1 VRVPRIF
8 VSIDIQK
15 DDCINL
21 EEAESHYVKA
31 VLRLKIKNEII
42 LFNGT
47 DYEYHGYIQ
56 EIQKKSVLI
65 SIKKQIKKNTDS
77 PIKTRL
83 LIAISRSNRFDMIV
97 QKATELGI
105 SSITPIETDYSD
117 IKIKK
122 INLSHKLNHWQ
133 KISINACQQ
142 SGRNCLP
149 TIEQIQSFSNAIT
162 ADSSGKK
169 IILTPGCNKTL
180 KSIGSVKKEI
190 SIASGPEGGFSEREM
205 TLAKNTGFDA
215 ISLGPRILRTETA
228 PLAALSI
235 IQSKWGD
242 LI

>member
-1 VRVPRIF
+1 MRVPRIF

-21 EEAESHYVKA
+21 EEAESHYVTA
-31 VLRLKIKNEII
+31 VLRLKIKNEVI

-65 SIKKQIKKNTDS
+65 SIKRQIKKNTDS

-83 LIAISRSNRFDMIV
+83 LIAISRSNRFDMII
-97 QKATELGI
+97 QKATELGTKVTLKEI
-105 SSITPIETDYSD
+105 S
-117 IKIKK
+117 K
-122 INLSHKLNHWQ
+122 SHKLNHWQ
-133 KISINACQQ
+133 KIIINACQQ

-149 TIEQIQSFSNAIT
+149 TIEQIQSFSDAVTSN
-162 ADSSGKK
+162 SSGKK

-180 KSIGSVKKEI
+180 KSIGSVKNEI
-190 SIASGPEGGFSEREM
+190 SIASGPEGGFSKKEITIARE
-205 TLAKNTGFDA
+205 TGFDA

-242 LI
+242 LT

>member
-1 VRVPRIF
+1 MRVPRIF

-21 EEAESHYVKA
+21 EEAESHYVTA
-31 VLRLKIKNEII
+31 VLRLKIKNEVI

-56 EIQKKSVLI
+56 EIQKASVLI
-65 SIKKQIKKNTDS
+65 SIKTQIKKNTDS

-83 LIAISRSNRFDMIV
+83 LIAISRSNRFDLII

-122 INLSHKLNHWQ
+122 INLSQKLNHWQ
-133 KISINACQQ
+133 KIIINACQQ

-149 TIEQIQSFSNAIT
+149 TIKQIQSFPDAIT
-162 ADSSGKK
+162 SNLSGKK
-169 IILTPGCNKTL
+169 IILTPGCNRTL
-180 KSIGSVKKEI
+180 KSIGYVKNEI
-190 SIASGPEGGFSEREM
+190 SIASGPEGGFSKKEI
-205 TLAKNTGFDA
+205 TIAKEIGFDA

-242 LI
+242 LT

>member
-1 VRVPRIF
+1 MRVPRIF

-65 SIKKQIKKNTDS
+65 SIKKQVKKNTDS

-83 LIAISRSNRFDMIV
+83 LIAISRSNRFDMII

-122 INLSHKLNHWQ
+122 INLSHKLN
-133 KISINACQQ
+133 
-142 SGRNCLP
+142 
-149 TIEQIQSFSNAIT
+149 
-162 ADSSGKK
+162 D
-169 IILTPGCNKTL
+169 
-180 KSIGSVKKEI
+180 
-190 SIASGPEGGFSEREM
+190 
-205 TLAKNTGFDA
+205 
-215 ISLGPRILRTETA
+215 
-228 PLAALSI
+228 
-235 IQSKWGD
+235 
-242 LI
+242 

>member
-1 VRVPRIF
+1 MRVPRIF

-31 VLRLKIKNEII
+31 VLRLKNEVI

-47 DYEYHGYIQ
+47 GYEYHGYIQ

-83 LIAISRSNRFDMIV
+83 LIAISRSNRFDMII

-122 INLSHKLNHWQ
+122 INLSHKRM
-133 KISINACQQ
+133 S
-142 SGRNCLP
+142 
-149 TIEQIQSFSNAIT
+149 AIR
-162 ADSSGKK
+162 AQLSSHY
-169 IILTPGCNKTL
+169 
-180 KSIGSVKKEI
+180 
-190 SIASGPEGGFSEREM
+190 
-205 TLAKNTGFDA
+205 
-215 ISLGPRILRTETA
+215 
-228 PLAALSI
+228 
-235 IQSKWGD
+235 
-242 LI
+242 